1 VKIIREDD
9 IDTDYD
15 NGDEYSES
23 YDIDVLLDKISKNG
37 IKSLTEQEREFLD
50 KKLVEY
56 KYDGIKQNISRRLT
70 RIIKEL
76 PDNSVDFVITSPLL
90 Q

>member
-23 YDIDVLLDKISKNG
+23 YDIDVL
-37 IKSLTEQEREFLD
+37 F
-50 KKLVEY
+50 
-56 KYDGIKQNISRRLT
+56 
-70 RIIKEL
+70 
-76 PDNSVDFVITSPLL
+76 
-90 Q
+90 

>member
-23 YDIDVLLDKISKNG
+23 YDIDVLLDKISKMGLNH
-37 IKSLTEQEREFLD
+37 
-50 KKLVEY
+50 
-56 KYDGIKQNISRRLT
+56 
-70 RIIKEL
+70 
-76 PDNSVDFVITSPLL
+76 
-90 Q
+90 

>member
-1 VKIIREDD
+1 MMMEGEFYKDQSVIDSIPPIDPSVVSVKIIREDD
-9 IDTDYD
+9 IDKDYD

-50 KKLVEY
+50 KTSK
-56 KYDGIKQNISRRLT
+56 GI
-70 RIIKEL
+70 
-76 PDNSVDFVITSPLL
+76 
-90 Q
+90 